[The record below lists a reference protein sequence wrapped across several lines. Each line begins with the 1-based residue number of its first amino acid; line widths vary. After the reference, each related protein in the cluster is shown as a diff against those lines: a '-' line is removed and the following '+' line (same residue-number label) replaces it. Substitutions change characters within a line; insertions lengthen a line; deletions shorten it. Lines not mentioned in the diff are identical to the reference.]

1 MRDQAAADTPAR
13 DATVATGAPI
23 TAFVLKG
30 YPRLSE
36 TFIAQEIRALEERG
50 LDIRIVSLR
59 RPTDRASHPIHREIT
74 APVIYLPEYLH
85 HAPGQVL
92 AAWRA
97 LRRRAGYRVA
107 LATWW
112 RDFKRDRT
120 RNRIRRFGQAL
131 VLAHRLPHAVG
142 WLHAHFLHTPASV
155 TRYAALI
162 TGLPWSVSAHAK
174 DIWTTP
180 DWEKS
185 EKLADCRWLVTCTA
199 AGATHLRA
207 LSGAPERVALA
218 YHGVDLERF
227 GAAATVARPRRTGA
241 DPRDPA
247 IVLSVGRL
255 VDKKGYPDLL
265 EALARLPA
273 GVNWRLV
280 HIGHGPEADRLA
292 RHAAALGIAA
302 RIQWLGAQPHEVVL
316 QHYRAADVFALA
328 SRIAGDGDRDGLPN
342 VLMEAQSQ
350 GLACVAT
357 AVAAIPELIRD
368 GDTGLLVPPRDPPA
382 LSAALER
389 LIGDP
394 ELRTRLGAA
403 GHGRLVSR
411 FSHVHG
417 IDLLAELFGLTP
429 APQQACAL
437 RSMHP

>member
-1 MRDQAAADTPAR
+1 MAPA
-13 DATVATGAPI
+13 

-36 TFIAQEIRALEERG
+36 TFIAQEIRALEQRG
-50 LDIRIVSLR
+50 LDILIVSLR
-59 RPTDRASHPIHREIT
+59 QPTDRATHPIHREIT
-74 APVIYLPEYLH
+74 APVVYLPEYLH
-85 HAPGQVL
+85 HAPGAVL

-97 LRRRAGYRVA
+97 LRRRPGYRA
-107 LATWW
+107 ARRTWW
-112 RDFKRDRT
+112 RDFKRDPS
-120 RNRIRRFGQAL
+120 RNRVRRFGQAL
-131 VLAHRLPHAVG
+131 VLAHRLPAAIG

-155 TRYAALI
+155 ARYASLL

-180 DWEKS
+180 EWDKT

-207 LSGAPERVALA
+207 LAAAPERVALA
-218 YHGVDLERF
+218 YHGVDLDRF
-227 GAAATVARPRRTGA
+227 GAAATVARPRRAGA
-241 DPRDPA
+241 EARDPA
-247 IVLSVGRL
+247 VILSVGRL

-265 EALARLPA
+265 DALARLPSTMH
-273 GVNWRLV
+273 WRFV
-280 HIGHGPEADRLA
+280 HIGHGPERARLA
-292 RHAAALGIAA
+292 RQAAALGIAD
-302 RIQWLGAQPHEVVL
+302 RIAWLGAQPHDVVL
-316 QHYRAADVFALA
+316 QHYRSADVFALA

-357 AVAAIPELIRD
+357 AVAAIPELIVGD
-368 GDTGLLVPPRDPPA
+368 DTGLLVPPRDPPA

-394 ELRTRLGAA
+394 ELRARLGAA
-403 GHGRLVSR
+403 GRARLVQQ

-417 IDLLAELFGLTP
+417 IDQLADLFGL
-429 APQQACAL
+429 ASGQQEACAL
-437 RSMHP
+437 RSMHR